1 MGVKQKSQASAAFL
15 GVLIVWE
22 NVVSGCCILTTIFD
36 DPRVGKA
43 TSGTLRPEAKPAGC
57 GERQRIK
64 RPAIAGLR
72 AATKKAAAV
81 DAAAFREIVDRW
93 RAR

>member
-15 GVLIVWE
+15 GVLIVSE
-22 NVVSGCCILTTIFD
+22 NVVSRCCILTTIFD

-43 TSGTLRPEAKPAGC
+43 TSGTLRPEAKS

>member
-1 MGVKQKSQASAAFL
+1 MLSAGVAFSQQFL
-15 GVLIVWE
+15 AIL
-22 NVVSGCCILTTIFD
+22 VSGRRHLEPSD
-36 DPRVGKA
+36 QKG
-43 TSGTLRPEAKPAGC
+43 KPAGC

-93 RAR
+93 RVR

>member
-15 GVLIVWE
+15 GVLIVSE
-22 NVVSGCCILTTIFD
+22 NVVSRCCIPTTIFD
-36 DPRVGKA
+36 GLVSGRRHLEPSQQRPNQQPVGSA
-43 TSGTLRPEAKPAGC
+43 SESNV
-57 GERQRIK
+57 RQ
-64 RPAIAGLR
+64 IAVLR

-81 DAAAFREIVDRW
+81 AAAAFREIVDRW